1 MYLRRI
7 GVGHLLFALCF
18 ILIGAISLALHDFV
32 LSQQPV
38 PEGIPWREPLACISA
53 ALMLLPGLGLLFP
66 STTRASALTLTA
78 FVALWI
84 IALWIPQ
91 VLAHP
96 GVEGNWL
103 GVGEDLTLV
112 VGGWLIYC
120 GASSAPA
127 LAAAPRADPGG
138 SGAPVRMAR
147 ILFGL
152 ALVPIG
158 LSHFF
163 YLKGAANL
171 IPGWMPFHVPLTLLA
186 GAGHI
191 AAGLAIACGL
201 VPRLAATTEASMES
215 LITLIVWVSA
225 IGAKPA
231 DHQNWVD
238 LLISSAETAAAWVVA
253 TSYGGRAR
261 LEHVLEPEL
270 LNSDAKAAAG
280 AGDPPR

>member
-1 MYLRRI
+1 MDLRRV

-18 ILIGAISLALHDFV
+18 VFIGAISLALHDFV
-32 LSQQPV
+32 LFQQPV
-38 PEGIPWREPLACISA
+38 PQGIPWREPLALISA
-53 ALMLLPGLGLLFP
+53 ALMLLPGLGLLLP
-66 STTRASALTLTA
+66 STTKVSALTLSA
-78 FVALWI
+78 FVALWV

-91 VLAHP
+91 VVAHP
-96 GVEGNWL
+96 RVEGNWL

-112 VGGWLIYC
+112 VGGWLIY
-120 GASSAPA
+120 GT
-127 LAAAPRADPGG
+127 AAGLTDAN
-138 SGAPVRMAR
+138 VRIAR

-163 YLKGAANL
+163 YLKGAANF
-171 IPGWMPFHVPLTLLA
+171 IPGWLPFHVPLTILA

-201 VPRLAATTEASMES
+201 VPRLAVTLEASMES

-225 IGAKPA
+225 IAVKPA
-231 DHQNWVD
+231 DHQNWVN

-253 TSYGGRAR
+253 ASYVKGVALTRPAAR
-261 LEHVLEPEL
+261 EPL
-270 LNSDAKAAAG
+270 SG
-280 AGDPPR
+280 